1 MWWEEWG
8 GAWVKWTT
16 RALILYTTHHV
27 HLMINIIII
36 LLYVRGWGYT
46 HCIRSICTTYSLACG
61 SNVKWNGLQLV
72 ACMYDVDNHTR
83 TSKCTHSHW
92 PLHLVSCQSNLSCQ
106 NSIFPTKA
114 LPPNA
119 ALAQLPI
126 VQGKGEM
133 TNNVLYTILLCECA
147 WHCVCICMRRSE
159 YNMCQL
165 YSLFVWNCVCVHGC
179 IYICRENVTHTA
191 HRCKLYNFSH
201 TINPWMD

>member
-46 HCIRSICTTYSLACG
+46 HCIRSIYVPCTYSLACG
-61 SNVKWNGLQLV
+61 TNVKWNGLQLV

-92 PLHLVSCQSNLSCQ
+92 PLHLVICQSNLPCQ
-106 NSIFPTKA
+106 NSLFPTKV

-126 VQGKGEM
+126 VQGKGKM
-133 TNNVLYTILLCECA
+133 TSNVLYTILLCECA
-147 WHCVCICMRRSE
+147 WHCVRICMRRSE

-165 YSLFVWNCVCVHGC
+165 YSLFVWNCVCVHVC
-179 IYICRENVTHTA
+179 IYICR
-191 HRCKLYNFSH
+191 
-201 TINPWMD
+201 